1 MNDAYP
7 DMAYEAAVLAVND
20 FAARTYGER
29 LTGVVFYENIGKDG
43 RPLAVDRPWEIRN
56 VGLFIGGK
64 YVANI
69 EIEGQDPALFLSD
82 MAKMIAEQGSSV

>member
-7 DMAYEAAVLAVND
+7 DMDYEAAVLAVND
-20 FAARTYGER
+20 FAERTYGSR
-29 LTGVVFYENIGKDG
+29 HIGVVFYENIGMDG

-64 YVANI
+64 YGGGI
-69 EIEGQDPALFLSD
+69 EITGQDPALFLSQ

>member
-29 LTGVVFYENIGKDG
+29 LTSIVFYENIGKDG

-64 YVANI
+64 YAGGI
-69 EIEGQDPALFLSD
+69 EVTGQDPALFLSD

>member
-7 DMAYEAAVLAVND
+7 DMAYEAAVIAVND
-20 FAARTYGER
+20 FAACTYGER
-29 LTGVVFYENIGKDG
+29 LTGIVFYENIGKDG

-64 YVANI
+64 YAGSI
-69 EIEGQDPALFLSD
+69 EVTGQDPALFLSD
-82 MAKMIAEQGSSV
+82 MAKMIAEQGCSV

>member
-7 DMAYEAAVLAVND
+7 DMAYEAAVIAVND

-29 LTGVVFYENIGKDG
+29 LTGIVFYENIGKDG
-43 RPLAVDRPWEIRN
+43 RPFAVDRPWEIRN

-64 YVANI
+64 YAGGI
-69 EIEGQDPALFLSD
+69 EVTGQDPALFLSD

>member
-1 MNDAYP
+1 MNDAYHN
-7 DMAYEAAVLAVND
+7 MAYEAAVIAVND

-29 LTGVVFYENIGKDG
+29 LTGIVFYENIGKDG

-64 YVANI
+64 YAGGI
-69 EIEGQDPALFLSD
+69 EVTGQDPALFLSQ
-82 MAKMIAEQGSSV
+82 MAKLIAEQGSSV